1 MKAAIKLKQG
11 GEGASADR
19 GGADVADADAGGG
32 GAGEVGGGG
41 GGDGGGGEGGEG
53 GERGG
58 EAAVAPAKAAGKAK
72 VKRAGK
78 AKPSKEDKAAA
89 MAARMA
95 ALSLKEAGGVLCAC
109 DDLPFFQRSG
119 KYATKRKNMSMD
131 IRIGLVLSL
140 AASHPISPSPSLAVS
155 RRLLPPSLHASL
167 HRDAQPP
174 GRNRTETVAQRVPSP
189 FGDPRCGGGAVGA
202 PARLPTRE
210 GVTYQEG

>member
-19 GGADVADADAGGG
+19 GGADTADADAGGG
-32 GAGEVGGGG
+32 DSGEVGGGG

-53 GERGG
+53 GETES

-109 DDLPFFQRSG
+109 DDLPFFQQSG

-131 IRIGLVLSL
+131 IRIGLVLPRRISSDLTL
-140 AASHPISPSPSLAVS
+140 AIP
-155 RRLLPPSLHASL
+155 RRLPPSPATFP
-167 HRDAQPP
+167 A
-174 GRNRTETVAQRVPSP
+174 RVPSHQRTTP
-189 FGDPRCGGGAVGA
+189 GPEIAQRQSHNESLHPLGTRCVVGVRWG
-202 PARLPTRE
+202 PLRGCRRE
-210 GVTYQEG
+210 KA

>member
-1 MKAAIKLKQG
+1 MARVKALKAAIKLKQGG

-19 GGADVADADAGGG
+19 GGADAADADVGGG
-32 GAGEVGGGG
+32 DSGEVGGGG

-53 GERGG
+53 GETAS
-58 EAAVAPAKAAGKAK
+58 EAAVGPARAAGKAK

-78 AKPSKEDKAAA
+78 AKPRNPSKEDKAAA

-131 IRIGLVLSL
+131 IRIGLVISL
-140 AASHPISPSPSLAVS
+140 AAPPPISPSPSLAVS
-155 RRLLPPSLHASL
+155 RRLLPPSPAHV
-167 HRDAQPP
+167 PP
-174 GRNRTETVAQRVPSP
+174 
-189 FGDPRCGGGAVGA
+189 
-202 PARLPTRE
+202 
-210 GVTYQEG
+210 